1 MAVVVSLVVVGVGV
15 GLGVGVAVPSF
26 RLRRGVAA
34 SLCPC
39 PRGVVALGARSEGG
53 ARGARSE

>member
-1 MAVVVSLVVVGVGV
+1 VVVVVSLVVAGVGV
-15 GLGVGVAVPSF
+15 GVGVAVPSF

-39 PRGVVALGARSEGG
+39 PRGVVAL
-53 ARGARSE
+53 ARGVREERKE